1 MTRRTAK
8 LLIAVP
14 LVLALIAGAAMLVR
28 STLSANRLH
37 LTAYFDNSNGIF
49 PGDEIRILGVPVGK
63 IESIQPQPQGVKI
76 AFWVNKKYR
85 VPEDVHAAILAPSLV
100 TARAIQ
106 LTPAYTGGPVIKTGA
121 VIPLNRTIVP
131 VEWDD
136 LREQLE
142 KLTQTL
148 QPSAAGGVSPL
159 GAFIN
164 TTADNLRGQGAE
176 IRQAVIT
183 MSEAFSALGDHSKD
197 IFGTVK
203 SLSTLVTALQSSTDV
218 MRMLNG
224 NLATVT
230 GLFAN
235 SPNEIGQAM
244 ADLNVAVRDVRAFLT
259 ENTEAIGTTSE
270 QLAGVAA
277 ALGESHDEIEQ
288 FLHIGPTTIQNFLNI
303 YQPAQNALTGVL
315 ALNNFANP
323 VSFLCGAIQAA
334 SRLNAEQSAKLCVQ
348 YLAPIVKNRQYNF
361 LPFGANPFVGASARP
376 NELTY
381 SEDWLRPD
389 YRPAPAPVPAETP
402 GSSTPSPGAA
412 PPPPLPAEAVPT
424 NPDAGL
430 SGLMTPP
437 AGGS

>member
-1 MTRRTAK
+1 MSKRTIK

-14 LVLALIAGAAMLVR
+14 LVLTLVAGAGLLIR
-28 STLSANRLH
+28 SALSANRVH

-63 IESIQPQPQGVKI
+63 IDSIAPQPQGVKV
-76 AFWVNKKYR
+76 AFWVNKRYK
-85 VPEDVHAAILAPSLV
+85 VPADVHAAILAPSLV
-100 TARAIQ
+100 TARAVQ
-106 LTPAYTGGPVIKTGA
+106 LTPAYTGGPVIKPGA
-121 VIPLNRTIVP
+121 VIPLDRTIVP

-142 KLTQTL
+142 KLTETL
-148 QPSAAGGVSPL
+148 QPTTSGGVSPL

-164 TTADNLRGQGAE
+164 TTADNLRGQGAD
-176 IRQAVIT
+176 IRQAIIT

-218 MRMLNG
+218 MRLLNG
-224 NLATVT
+224 NLASVT
-230 GLFAN
+230 ALFAN
-235 SPNEIGQAM
+235 APNEIGQAM
-244 ADLNVAVRDVRAFLT
+244 TDLNIAVRDVHSFLT
-259 ENTEAIGTTSE
+259 ENTSTIGTTSQ
-270 QLAGVAA
+270 QLADVAA

-288 FLHIGPTTIQNFLNI
+288 FLHIGPTTVQNFLNI

-361 LPFGANPFVGASARP
+361 LPFGVNPFVGAAARP

-389 YRPAPAPVPAETP
+389 HQPAPPADSPVAPATASAPAAVEP
-402 GSSTPSPGAA
+402 AA
-412 PPPPLPAEAVPT
+412 PLPAEAVPT
-424 NPDAGL
+424 DPQAGL
-430 SGLMTPP
+430 GGMMTPS

>member
-1 MTRRTAK
+1 MSRRTIK

-14 LVLALIAGAAMLVR
+14 LVLALVAGAGLLVR
-28 STLSANRLH
+28 SVLSANRVH
-37 LTAYFDNSNGIF
+37 LTAYFDNSNGVF

-63 IESIQPQPQGVKI
+63 VDSIEPQPQGVKI
-76 AFWVNKKYR
+76 AFWVNKKYK

-106 LTPAYTGGPVIKTGA
+106 LTPAYTGGPAIKTGA

-148 QPSAAGGVSPL
+148 QPSAPGGVSPL
-159 GAFIN
+159 GSLIN
-164 TTADNLRGQGAE
+164 TTADNLRGQGAD
-176 IRQAVIT
+176 IRQAIIT
-183 MSEAFSALGDHSKD
+183 MSAAFSALGDHSKD

-203 SLSTLVTALQSSTDV
+203 SLATLVTALRSSTDV

-224 NLATVT
+224 NLASVSA
-230 GLFAN
+230 LFAN

-244 ADLNVAVRDVRAFLT
+244 TDLNVAVRDVQSFLT
-259 ENTEAIGTTSE
+259 ENTDAIGTTSE

-277 ALGESHDEIEQ
+277 ALGQSHDEIEQ
-288 FLHIGPTTIQNFLNI
+288 FLHIGPTTVQNFLNI

-361 LPFGANPFVGASARP
+361 LPFGANPFVGAAARP

-389 YRPAPAPVPAETP
+389 YRPAPAPSPAEP
-402 GSSTPSPGAA
+402 PAASSTPATGDDPA
-412 PPPPLPAEAVPT
+412 PLPAEAVPT

-430 SGLMTPP
+430 SGLMSPP
-437 AGGS
+437 GGGS